1 MKIKLGYN
9 LIYRIKRF
17 SYFFIL
23 SLILTG
29 VSYGSEIKVV
39 FSNDAGRIESL
50 KTIEENNVSF
60 VSGTELARLLE
71 AETFY
76 SEPKKKLDLKFKEW
90 RVKLSAYSS
99 FVLMEN
105 LSTENRLDEILHLPV
120 AAMPSDNDI
129 LIPLN
134 AFMSILDAV
143 MPENLTYD
151 GELKTLEIKTALANI
166 TGVIIQQKSNGTL
179 IRISTTREFP
189 LDSYRAW
196 INRELGWLYL
206 TIVNGISDS
215 ISISSASTEGAVVK
229 IVPVQME
236 ESTQLSFKLKG
247 EVEKPEIYQTTNPH
261 QIVISLRTPER
272 ITRKQVEDNLLKNSE
287 RWLIDTIVLDA
298 GHGGKDPGSIGA
310 TGLKEKDVALDI
322 VKRIGKLIEKKLGV
336 KVVYT
341 RDEDIYVSL
350 EERGKIANRNEGK
363 LFISIHLNSFPK
375 NKKVKGFEV
384 YILRPGK
391 TASAIE
397 VSERENS
404 VLRFD
409 ERTSAEKFE
418 KQATEKLILASLTQA
433 AFMSESE
440 DLSGMLQKELKKKI
454 SSPSRGVKQAG
465 FFVLVGASMPHSYI
479 EAGFISNRK
488 EEKNFRSSKYKQKIA
503 EAVYEG
509 VRKFKHKYE
518 QLILSS
524 NGKSN

>member
-1 MKIKLGYN
+1 M
-9 LIYRIKRF
+9 IYRIKQL
-17 SYFFIL
+17 SCLFIL
-23 SLILTG
+23 ISVINGL
-29 VSYGSEIKVV
+29 SYGSEIKVIY
-39 FSNDAGRIESL
+39 SNDAGRIESL
-50 KTIEENNVSF
+50 KTIEKDNVSF
-60 VSGTELARLLE
+60 VSGTELAKLLE
-71 AETFY
+71 AGTFY

-99 FVLMEN
+99 YVLMEN
-105 LSTENRLDEILHLPV
+105 LSSTDRHDDILHLPV
-120 AAMPSDNDI
+120 PVMPSDNDI
-129 LIPLN
+129 LIPFN

-151 GELKTLEIKTALANI
+151 DDLKTLEIKTALVNI
-166 TGVIIQQKSNGTL
+166 TGVSIQRKSNGTL
-179 IRISTTREFP
+179 IKISTTREFP

-196 INRELGWLYL
+196 INRDLGWLYL

-215 ISISSASTEGAVVK
+215 ISIISAPTNGAVVK
-229 IVPVQME
+229 VVPVQME

-247 EVEKPEIYQTTNPH
+247 EVENPEIYQTTNPH

-272 ITRKQVEDNLLKNSE
+272 ITRKQVEDDLLRNSE

-298 GHGGKDPGSIGA
+298 GHGGKDPGSISA
-310 TGLKEKDVALDI
+310 SGLKEKDVVLDI
-322 VKRIGKLIEKKLGV
+322 VKRIGKLIEKKLKV
-336 KVVYT
+336 NVVYT
-341 RDEDIYVSL
+341 REEDVYVSL

-375 NKKVKGFEV
+375 NRNVRGFEV

-397 VSERENS
+397 VAERENS

-409 ERTSAEKFE
+409 DKSSAEKFE

-440 DLSGMLQKELKKKI
+440 DLSGMLEKELKKKI

-465 FFVLVGASMPHSYI
+465 FYVLVGASMPHAYI
-479 EAGFISNRK
+479 EAGFISNRI
-488 EEKNFRSSKYKQKIA
+488 EEKNFRSSKYKQKFA

-518 QLILSS
+518 QLILSANGRS
-524 NGKSN
+524 N

>member
-1 MKIKLGYN
+1 
-9 LIYRIKRF
+9 LIYRIKQL
-17 SYFFIL
+17 SYLFIT
-23 SLILTG
+23 ILLATG
-29 VSYGSEIKVV
+29 ASYGSEIKVI

-60 VSGTELARLLE
+60 VSGIELAKLLE
-71 AETFY
+71 ASTYF
-76 SEPKKKLDLKFKEW
+76 SEPKKKLDIKFKEW
-90 RVKLSAYSS
+90 RVRLSAYSS
-99 FVLMEN
+99 FILMEN
-105 LSTENRLDEILHLPV
+105 LSTDNRLDDILHLPIPT
-120 AAMPSDNDI
+120 MPSDNDI

-134 AFMSILDAV
+134 AFMTILDVV
-143 MPENLTYD
+143 MPEILAYD
-151 GELKTLEIKTALANI
+151 KDLKTLEIKTELVNI
-166 TGVIIQQKSNGTL
+166 TGVTIQQKSNGTL
-179 IRISTTREFP
+179 IKISTTREFP

-215 ISISSASTEGAVVK
+215 ISITSAATTGAVVK

-247 EVEKPEIYQTTNPH
+247 EVEKPEIYQTTNPY

-272 ITRKQVEDNLLKNSE
+272 ITRKQVEDDLLKNSE

-298 GHGGKDPGSIGA
+298 GHGGKDPGSISPS
-310 TGLKEKDVALDI
+310 GLKEKDVALDI
-322 VKRIGKLIEKKLGV
+322 VKRIGKLLKKKLKV
-336 KVVYT
+336 NVVYT

-375 NKKVKGFEV
+375 NRDVNGFEV
-384 YILRPGK
+384 YILRLGK

-397 VSERENS
+397 VAERENS

-409 ERTSAEKFE
+409 EKSSAEKFE
-418 KQATEKLILASLTQA
+418 KRATEMLILASLTQA
-433 AFMSESE
+433 SFMSESE
-440 DLSGMLQKELKKKI
+440 DLSGILEKELKKKI

-465 FFVLVGASMPHSYI
+465 FFVLVGASMPHAYI

-488 EEKNFRSSKYKQKIA
+488 EEKNFRSSKYKQKFA

-518 QLILSS
+518 QLILSA
-524 NGKSN
+524 NGKLN

>member
-1 MKIKLGYN
+1 M
-9 LIYRIKRF
+9 IYRIKQ
-17 SYFFIL
+17 L
-23 SLILTG
+23 SSLLILISVING
-29 VSYGSEIKVV
+29 LSYGSEIKVIY
-39 FSNDAGRIESL
+39 SNDAGRIESL
-50 KTIEENNVSF
+50 KTIEKDNVSF
-60 VSGTELARLLE
+60 VSGTELAKLLE
-71 AETFY
+71 AGTFY

-99 FVLMEN
+99 YILMEN
-105 LSTENRLDEILHLPV
+105 LSSTDRHDDILHLPV
-120 AAMPSDNDI
+120 PVMPSDNDI
-129 LIPLN
+129 LIPFN
-134 AFMSILDAV
+134 AFMTILDAV

-151 GELKTLEIKTALANI
+151 DDLKTLEIRTALVNI
-166 TGVIIQQKSNGTL
+166 TGVSIQRKSNGTL
-179 IRISTTREFP
+179 IKISTTREFP

-196 INRELGWLYL
+196 INRDLGWLYL

-215 ISISSASTEGAVVK
+215 ISIISAPTNGAVVK
-229 IVPVQME
+229 VVPVQME

-247 EVEKPEIYQTTNPH
+247 EVENPEIYQTTNPH

-272 ITRKQVEDNLLKNSE
+272 ITRKQVEDDLLRNSE

-298 GHGGKDPGSIGA
+298 GHGGKDPGSISA
-310 TGLKEKDVALDI
+310 SGLKEKDVVLDI
-322 VKRIGKLIEKKLGV
+322 VKRIGKLIEKKLKV
-336 KVVYT
+336 NVVYT
-341 RDEDIYVSL
+341 REEDVYVSL

-375 NKKVKGFEV
+375 NRNVRGFEV

-397 VSERENS
+397 VAERENS

-409 ERTSAEKFE
+409 DKSSAEKFE

-440 DLSGMLQKELKKKI
+440 DLSGMLEKELKKKI

-465 FFVLVGASMPHSYI
+465 FYVLVGASMPHAYI
-479 EAGFISNRK
+479 EAGFISNRI
-488 EEKNFRSSKYKQKIA
+488 EEKNFRSSKYKQKFA

-518 QLILSS
+518 QLILSANGRS
-524 NGKSN
+524 N

>member
-1 MKIKLGYN
+1 M
-9 LIYRIKRF
+9 IYRIKQ
-17 SYFFIL
+17 L
-23 SLILTG
+23 SSLLILISVING
-29 VSYGSEIKVV
+29 LSYGSEIKVIY
-39 FSNDAGRIESL
+39 SNDAGRIESL
-50 KTIEENNVSF
+50 KTIEKDNVSF
-60 VSGTELARLLE
+60 VSGTELAKLLE
-71 AETFY
+71 AGTFY

-99 FVLMEN
+99 YVLMEN
-105 LSTENRLDEILHLPV
+105 LSSTDRHDDILHLPV
-120 AAMPSDNDI
+120 PVMPSDNDI
-129 LIPLN
+129 LIPFN

-151 GELKTLEIKTALANI
+151 DDLKTLEIKTALVNI
-166 TGVIIQQKSNGTL
+166 TGVSIQRKSNGTL
-179 IRISTTREFP
+179 IKISTTREFP

-196 INRELGWLYL
+196 INRDLGWLYL

-215 ISISSASTEGAVVK
+215 ISIISAPTNGAVVK
-229 IVPVQME
+229 VVPVQME

-247 EVEKPEIYQTTNPH
+247 EVENPEIYQTTNPH

-272 ITRKQVEDNLLKNSE
+272 ITRKQVEDDLLRNSE

-298 GHGGKDPGSIGA
+298 GHGGKDPGSISA
-310 TGLKEKDVALDI
+310 SGLKEKDVVLDI
-322 VKRIGKLIEKKLGV
+322 VKRIGKLIEKKLKV
-336 KVVYT
+336 NVVYT
-341 RDEDIYVSL
+341 REEDVYVSL

-375 NKKVKGFEV
+375 NRNVRGFEV

-397 VSERENS
+397 VAERENS

-409 ERTSAEKFE
+409 DKSSAEKFE

-440 DLSGMLQKELKKKI
+440 DLSGMLEKELKKKI

-465 FFVLVGASMPHSYI
+465 FYVLVGASMPHAYI
-479 EAGFISNRK
+479 EAGFISNRI
-488 EEKNFRSSKYKQKIA
+488 EEKNFRSSKYKQKFA

-518 QLILSS
+518 QLILSANGRS
-524 NGKSN
+524 N

>member
-1 MKIKLGYN
+1 M
-9 LIYRIKRF
+9 IYRIKQL
-17 SYFFIL
+17 SCLFIL
-23 SLILTG
+23 ISVFNGL
-29 VSYGSEIKVV
+29 SYGSEIKVIY
-39 FSNDAGRIESL
+39 SNDAGRIESL
-50 KTIEENNVSF
+50 KTIEKDNVSF
-60 VSGTELARLLE
+60 VSGTELAKLLE
-71 AETFY
+71 AGTFY

-99 FVLMEN
+99 YVLMEN
-105 LSTENRLDEILHLPV
+105 LSSTDRHDDILHLPV
-120 AAMPSDNDI
+120 PVMPSDHDI
-129 LIPLN
+129 LIPFN
-134 AFMSILDAV
+134 AFMTILDAV

-151 GELKTLEIKTALANI
+151 DDLKTLEIRTALVNI
-166 TGVIIQQKSNGTL
+166 TGVSIQRKSNGTL
-179 IRISTTREFP
+179 IKISTTREFP

-196 INRELGWLYL
+196 INRDLGWLYL

-215 ISISSASTEGAVVK
+215 ISIISAPTNGAVVK
-229 IVPVQME
+229 VVPVQME

-247 EVEKPEIYQTTNPH
+247 EVENPEIYQTTNPH

-272 ITRKQVEDNLLKNSE
+272 ITRKQVEDDLLRNSE

-298 GHGGKDPGSIGA
+298 GHGGKDPGSISA
-310 TGLKEKDVALDI
+310 SGLKEKDVVLDI
-322 VKRIGKLIEKKLGV
+322 VKRIGKLIEKKLKV
-336 KVVYT
+336 NVVYT
-341 RDEDIYVSL
+341 REEDVYVSL

-363 LFISIHLNSFPK
+363 LFISIHLNSFPQ
-375 NKKVKGFEV
+375 NRNVRGFEV

-397 VSERENS
+397 VAERENS

-409 ERTSAEKFE
+409 DKSSAEKFE

-440 DLSGMLQKELKKKI
+440 DLSGMLEKELKKKI

-465 FFVLVGASMPHSYI
+465 FYVLVGASMPHAYI
-479 EAGFISNRK
+479 EAGFISNRI
-488 EEKNFRSSKYKQKIA
+488 EEKNFRSSKYKQKFA

-518 QLILSS
+518 QLILSANGRS
-524 NGKSN
+524 N

>member
-1 MKIKLGYN
+1 M
-9 LIYRIKRF
+9 IYRIKQ
-17 SYFFIL
+17 L
-23 SLILTG
+23 SSLLILISVING
-29 VSYGSEIKVV
+29 LSYGSEIKVIY
-39 FSNDAGRIESL
+39 SNDAGRIESL
-50 KTIEENNVSF
+50 KTIEKDNVSF
-60 VSGTELARLLE
+60 VSGTELAKLLE
-71 AETFY
+71 AGTFY

-99 FVLMEN
+99 YILMEN
-105 LSTENRLDEILHLPV
+105 LSSADRHDDILHLPV
-120 AAMPSDNDI
+120 PVMPSDNDI
-129 LIPLN
+129 LIPFN
-134 AFMSILDAV
+134 AFMTILDAV

-151 GELKTLEIKTALANI
+151 DDLKTLEIRTALVNI
-166 TGVIIQQKSNGTL
+166 TGVSIQRKSNGTL
-179 IRISTTREFP
+179 IKISTTREFP

-196 INRELGWLYL
+196 INRDLGWLYL

-215 ISISSASTEGAVVK
+215 ISIISAPTNGAVVK
-229 IVPVQME
+229 VVPVQME

-247 EVEKPEIYQTTNPH
+247 EVENPEIYQTTNPH

-272 ITRKQVEDNLLKNSE
+272 ITRKQVEDDLLRNSE

-298 GHGGKDPGSIGA
+298 GHGGKDPGSISA
-310 TGLKEKDVALDI
+310 SGLKEKDVVLDI
-322 VKRIGKLIEKKLGV
+322 VKRIGKLIEKKLKV
-336 KVVYT
+336 NVVYT
-341 RDEDIYVSL
+341 REEDVYVSL

-375 NKKVKGFEV
+375 NRNVRGFEV

-397 VSERENS
+397 VAERENS

-409 ERTSAEKFE
+409 DKSSAEKFE

-440 DLSGMLQKELKKKI
+440 DLSGMLEKELKKKI

-465 FFVLVGASMPHSYI
+465 FYVLVGASMPHAYI
-479 EAGFISNRK
+479 EAGFISNRI
-488 EEKNFRSSKYKQKIA
+488 EEKNFRSSKYKQKFA

-518 QLILSS
+518 QLILSANGRS
-524 NGKSN
+524 N

>member
-1 MKIKLGYN
+1 MISAINGL
-9 LIYRIKRF
+9 
-17 SYFFIL
+17 
-23 SLILTG
+23 
-29 VSYGSEIKVV
+29 SYGSEIKVIY
-39 FSNDAGRIESL
+39 SNDAGRIESL
-50 KTIEENNVSF
+50 KTIEKDNVFF
-60 VSGTELARLLE
+60 VSGTELAKLLE
-71 AETFY
+71 AGTFY

-99 FVLMEN
+99 YVLMEN
-105 LSTENRLDEILHLPV
+105 LTTDTRHDDILHLPV
-120 AAMPSDNDI
+120 PVMPSDNDI
-129 LIPLN
+129 LIPFN
-134 AFMSILDAV
+134 AFMTVLDAV
-143 MPENLTYD
+143 MPENLVYD
-151 GELKTLEIKTALANI
+151 EELKTLEIKAALVNI
-166 TGVIIQQKSNGTL
+166 TGVNIQQKSNGTL
-179 IRISTTREFP
+179 IKISTTREFP

-196 INRELGWLYL
+196 INRDLGWLYL

-215 ISISSASTEGAVVK
+215 ISIVSAPTQGAVVK
-229 IVPVQME
+229 VVPVQME
-236 ESTQLSFKLKG
+236 ESTQLSFKLTG
-247 EVEKPEIYQTTNPH
+247 EVENPEIYQTTNPH

-272 ITRKQVEDNLLKNSE
+272 ITRKQVEDDLLRNSE

-310 TGLKEKDVALDI
+310 SGLKEKDVVLDI
-322 VKRIGKLIEKKLGV
+322 VKRIGKLIEKKLKV

-341 RDEDIYVSL
+341 RDEDVYVSL

-363 LFISIHLNSFPK
+363 LFISIHLNSYPK
-375 NKKVKGFEV
+375 NRKVRGFEV

-397 VSERENS
+397 VAERENS

-409 ERTSAEKFE
+409 DKSSAEKFE

-440 DLSGMLQKELKKKI
+440 DLSGMLERELKKKI

-465 FFVLVGASMPHSYI
+465 FFVLVGASMPNSYI

-488 EEKNFRSSKYKQKIA
+488 EEKNFRSSKYKQKFA

-518 QLILSS
+518 QLILSANGRS
-524 NGKSN
+524 N

>member
-1 MKIKLGYN
+1 M
-9 LIYRIKRF
+9 IYRIKQL
-17 SYFFIL
+17 SYLFIASL
-23 SLILTG
+23 SVAG
-29 VSYGSEIKVV
+29 VLYGSDIKVV

-50 KTIEENNVSF
+50 KTFEADNVSF

-71 AETFY
+71 AGTFY
-76 SEPKKKLDLKFKEW
+76 SEPKKKLDIKFKEW

-99 FVLMEN
+99 YVLMEN
-105 LSTENRLDEILHLPV
+105 LSTDNRLDDILHLPRPV
-120 AAMPSDNDI
+120 MPSDDDI
-129 LIPLN
+129 LIPFS
-134 AFMSILDAV
+134 AFMTILDVV
-143 MPENLTYD
+143 MPEILSYD
-151 GELKTLEIKTALANI
+151 EELKTLEIKTALVNI
-166 TGVIIQQKSNGTL
+166 TGITIQQKSNGTL
-179 IRISTTREFP
+179 IKISTTREFP

-215 ISISSASTEGAVVK
+215 ISIVSAPTKGAVVK
-229 IVPVQME
+229 VIPVQME
-236 ESTQLSFKLKG
+236 ESTQLSFKLRG
-247 EVEKPEIYQTTNPH
+247 VVEKPEIYQTTDPN

-272 ITRKQVEDNLLKNSE
+272 ITRKQVEDDLLKNSE

-298 GHGGKDPGSIGA
+298 GHGGKDPGSIGV

-322 VKRIGKLIEKKLGV
+322 VKRIGKLIKKKLRV
-336 KVVYT
+336 NVVYT

-375 NKKVKGFEV
+375 NRNVKGFEV

-397 VSERENS
+397 VAERENS

-409 ERTSAEKFE
+409 DKTSAERFE
-418 KQATEKLILASLTQA
+418 QHATEMLILASLTQA

-440 DLSGMLQKELKKKI
+440 DLSGMLEKELKKKI

-465 FFVLVGASMPHSYI
+465 FFVLVGASMPHAYI

-488 EEKNFRSSKYKQKIA
+488 EEENFKSSKYKQKFA

-518 QLILSS
+518 QLILSA
-524 NGKSN
+524 NGRLN

>member
-1 MKIKLGYN
+1 M
-9 LIYRIKRF
+9 IYRIKQ
-17 SYFFIL
+17 L
-23 SLILTG
+23 SSLLILISVING
-29 VSYGSEIKVV
+29 LSYGSEIKVIY
-39 FSNDAGRIESL
+39 SNDAGRIESL
-50 KTIEENNVSF
+50 KTIEKDNVSF
-60 VSGTELARLLE
+60 VSGTELAKLLE
-71 AETFY
+71 AGTFY

-99 FVLMEN
+99 YVLMEN
-105 LSTENRLDEILHLPV
+105 LSSTDRHDDILHLPV
-120 AAMPSDNDI
+120 PVMPSDNDI
-129 LIPLN
+129 LIPFN
-134 AFMSILDAV
+134 AFMTILDAV

-151 GELKTLEIKTALANI
+151 DDLKTLEIRTALVNI
-166 TGVIIQQKSNGTL
+166 TGVSIQRKSNGTL
-179 IRISTTREFP
+179 IKISTTREFP

-196 INRELGWLYL
+196 INRDLGWLYL

-215 ISISSASTEGAVVK
+215 ISIISAPTNGAVVK
-229 IVPVQME
+229 VVPVQME

-247 EVEKPEIYQTTNPH
+247 EVENPEIYQTTNPH

-272 ITRKQVEDNLLKNSE
+272 ITRKQVEDDLLRNSE

-298 GHGGKDPGSIGA
+298 GHGGKDPGSISA
-310 TGLKEKDVALDI
+310 SGLKEKDVVLDI
-322 VKRIGKLIEKKLGV
+322 VKRIGKLIEKKLKV
-336 KVVYT
+336 NVVYT
-341 RDEDIYVSL
+341 REEDVYVSL

-375 NKKVKGFEV
+375 NRNVRGFEV

-397 VSERENS
+397 VAERENS

-409 ERTSAEKFE
+409 DKSSAEKFE

-440 DLSGMLQKELKKKI
+440 DLSGMLEKELKKKI

-465 FFVLVGASMPHSYI
+465 FYVLVGASMPHAYI
-479 EAGFISNRK
+479 EAGFLSNRR
-488 EEKNFRSSKYKQKIA
+488 EEKNFRSSKYKQKFA

-518 QLILSS
+518 QLILSANGRS
-524 NGKSN
+524 N

>member
-1 MKIKLGYN
+1 M
-9 LIYRIKRF
+9 IYRIKQ
-17 SYFFIL
+17 L
-23 SLILTG
+23 SSLLILISVING
-29 VSYGSEIKVV
+29 LSYGSEIKVIY
-39 FSNDAGRIESL
+39 SNDAGRIESL
-50 KTIEENNVSF
+50 KTIEKDNVSF
-60 VSGTELARLLE
+60 VSGTELAKLLE
-71 AETFY
+71 AGTFY

-99 FVLMEN
+99 YVLMEN
-105 LSTENRLDEILHLPV
+105 LSSTDRHDDILHLPV
-120 AAMPSDNDI
+120 PVMPSDNDI
-129 LIPLN
+129 LIPFN
-134 AFMSILDAV
+134 AFMTILDAV

-151 GELKTLEIKTALANI
+151 DDLKTLEIKTALVNI
-166 TGVIIQQKSNGTL
+166 TGVSIQRKSNGTL
-179 IRISTTREFP
+179 IKISTTREFP

-196 INRELGWLYL
+196 INRDLGWLYL

-215 ISISSASTEGAVVK
+215 ISIISAPTNGAVVK
-229 IVPVQME
+229 VVPVQME

-247 EVEKPEIYQTTNPH
+247 EVENPEIYQTTNPH

-272 ITRKQVEDNLLKNSE
+272 ITRKQVEDDLLRNSE

-298 GHGGKDPGSIGA
+298 GHGGKDPGSISA
-310 TGLKEKDVALDI
+310 SGLKEKDVVLDI
-322 VKRIGKLIEKKLGV
+322 VKRIGKLIEKKLKV
-336 KVVYT
+336 NVVYT
-341 RDEDIYVSL
+341 REEDVYVSL

-375 NKKVKGFEV
+375 NRNVRGFEV

-397 VSERENS
+397 VAERENS

-409 ERTSAEKFE
+409 DKSSAEKFE

-440 DLSGMLQKELKKKI
+440 DLSGMLEKELKKKI

-465 FFVLVGASMPHSYI
+465 FYVLVGASMPHAYI
-479 EAGFISNRK
+479 EAGFISNRI
-488 EEKNFRSSKYKQKIA
+488 EEKNFRSSKYKQKFA

-518 QLILSS
+518 QLILSANGRS
-524 NGKSN
+524 N

>member
-1 MKIKLGYN
+1 M
-9 LIYRIKRF
+9 IYRIKQ
-17 SYFFIL
+17 L
-23 SLILTG
+23 SSLLILISVING
-29 VSYGSEIKVV
+29 LSYGSEIKVIY
-39 FSNDAGRIESL
+39 SNDAGRIESL
-50 KTIEENNVSF
+50 KTIEKDNVSF
-60 VSGTELARLLE
+60 VSGTELAKLLE
-71 AETFY
+71 AGTFY

-99 FVLMEN
+99 YVLMEN
-105 LSTENRLDEILHLPV
+105 LSSTDRHDDILHLPV
-120 AAMPSDNDI
+120 PVMPSDNDI
-129 LIPLN
+129 LIPFS
-134 AFMSILDAV
+134 AFMTILDAV

-151 GELKTLEIKTALANI
+151 DDLKTLEIKTALVNI
-166 TGVIIQQKSNGTL
+166 TGVSIQRKSNGTL
-179 IRISTTREFP
+179 IKISTTREFP

-196 INRELGWLYL
+196 INRDLGWLYL

-215 ISISSASTEGAVVK
+215 ISIISAPTNGAVVK
-229 IVPVQME
+229 VVPVQME

-247 EVEKPEIYQTTNPH
+247 EVENPEIYQTTNPH

-272 ITRKQVEDNLLKNSE
+272 ITRKQVEDDLLRNSE

-298 GHGGKDPGSIGA
+298 GHGGKDPGSISA
-310 TGLKEKDVALDI
+310 SGLKEKDVVLDI
-322 VKRIGKLIEKKLGV
+322 VKRIGKLIEKKLKV
-336 KVVYT
+336 NVVYT
-341 RDEDIYVSL
+341 REEDVYVSL

-375 NKKVKGFEV
+375 NRNVRGFEV

-397 VSERENS
+397 VAERENS

-409 ERTSAEKFE
+409 DKSSAEKFE

-440 DLSGMLQKELKKKI
+440 DLSGMLEKELKKKI

-465 FFVLVGASMPHSYI
+465 FYVLVGASMPHAYI
-479 EAGFISNRK
+479 EAGFISNRI
-488 EEKNFRSSKYKQKIA
+488 EEKNFRSSKYKQKFA

-518 QLILSS
+518 QLILSANGRS
-524 NGKSN
+524 N

>member
-1 MKIKLGYN
+1 M
-9 LIYRIKRF
+9 IYRIKQL
-17 SYFFIL
+17 SCLFIL
-23 SLILTG
+23 ISVINGL
-29 VSYGSEIKVV
+29 SYGSEIKVIY
-39 FSNDAGRIESL
+39 SNDAGRIESL
-50 KTIEENNVSF
+50 KTIEKDNVSF
-60 VSGTELARLLE
+60 VSGTELAKLLE
-71 AETFY
+71 AGTFY

-99 FVLMEN
+99 YVLMEN
-105 LSTENRLDEILHLPV
+105 LSSTDRHDDILHLPV
-120 AAMPSDNDI
+120 PVMPSDNDI
-129 LIPLN
+129 LIPFS
-134 AFMSILDAV
+134 AFMTILDAV

-151 GELKTLEIKTALANI
+151 DDLKTLEIKTALVNI
-166 TGVIIQQKSNGTL
+166 TGVSIQRKSNGTL
-179 IRISTTREFP
+179 IKISTTREFP

-196 INRELGWLYL
+196 INRDLGWLYL

-215 ISISSASTEGAVVK
+215 ISIISAPTNGAVVK
-229 IVPVQME
+229 VVPVQME

-247 EVEKPEIYQTTNPH
+247 EVENPEIYQTTNPH

-272 ITRKQVEDNLLKNSE
+272 ITRKQVEDDLLRNSE

-298 GHGGKDPGSIGA
+298 GHGGKDPGSISA
-310 TGLKEKDVALDI
+310 SGLKEKDVVLDI
-322 VKRIGKLIEKKLGV
+322 VKRIGKLIEKKLKV
-336 KVVYT
+336 NVVYT
-341 RDEDIYVSL
+341 REEDVYVSL

-375 NKKVKGFEV
+375 NRNVRGFEV

-397 VSERENS
+397 VAERENS

-409 ERTSAEKFE
+409 DKSSAEKFE

-440 DLSGMLQKELKKKI
+440 DLSGMLEKELKKKI

-465 FFVLVGASMPHSYI
+465 FYVLVGASMPHAYI
-479 EAGFISNRK
+479 EAGFISNRI
-488 EEKNFRSSKYKQKIA
+488 EEKNFRSSKYKQKFA

-518 QLILSS
+518 QLILSANGRS
-524 NGKSN
+524 N